1 MKINVASLTLR
12 FYKVDGWTE
21 EKVKKL
27 LVDKKME
34 ITYRADIGSNAK
46 KELLGDLS
54 YYAVYEKSGYKVF
67 KQSEIGQH
75 ELIGADRFGGKDN
88 IIDWYVKEGV

>member
-1 MKINVASLTLR
+1 MKIEVASLTLR
-12 FYKVDGWTE
+12 FYKSDGWTMA
-21 EKVKKL
+21 KVKKL
-27 LVDKKME
+27 LVDKNTE
-34 ITYRADIGSNAK
+34 ITDRSD
-46 KELLGDLS
+46 

-88 IIDWYVKEGV
+88 IIDWYVNEEV